1 MNSISFK
8 GPRLQSMTV
17 QLQLQQQ
24 LVELDRKLDA
34 KKKEVKE
41 RQEICRIKW
50 HDLTKRQKEV
60 NIGSF
65 PFIHPSSICV
75 PFIHSSINS
84 VSNEGAEIQQCHR
97 RGQDYA
103 I

>member
-1 MNSISFK
+1 
-8 GPRLQSMTV
+8 MTV

-41 RQEICRIKW
+41 RQETCGIKW

-60 NIGSF
+60 NIGSL
-65 PFIHPSSICV
+65 PIIHPASIC
-75 PFIHSSINS
+75 IHSSLIHLSINS
-84 VSNEGAEIQQCHR
+84 SI
-97 RGQDYA
+97 YPFSSK
-103 I
+103 